1 MRTLLIFIIALSL
14 FRTAHAQKEGQA
26 LVDSLNAELPRM
38 KADTNMVRLLAT
50 ISYEMKHINP
60 RAGLEPGFKA
70 LTLAV
75 KLKDLYGQGLARFS
89 IALNYNYLSFLSE
102 SIEQSIQAGAIF
114 EKLGNT
120 DLLAATWFGLAQTY
134 MSFDTAASRRTM
146 MKAKALLPQN
156 RNPLWIVRNYGSL
169 GNSYKNLD
177 QKDSAMK
184 YILIHLKLAEKY
196 HMKWQIMMAKNRIG
210 SMYYFAGKA
219 DSAYPMLKEALDYF
233 RLVGANQMVA
243 QNSQT
248 LGLLIKGRIPD
259 AREKKKVY
267 LDAAILYGEEA
278 LEASG
283 RIGFVMQLLGSSRL
297 LADLYAMKGDTDMA
311 YKYLLM
317 SEKYYEKLYG
327 VKVVT
332 RASMLNVKNE
342 QRLKNQQLELL
353 ELKNRE
359 QLIFIIFSA
368 CGVLILFI
376 VVLLIINSR
385 RKVKK
390 AYDLVNRQKE
400 EIIKVLGE
408 LEDTNLKLESTNH
421 ELEAFSYSVSHDL
434 RAPVR
439 RIQGLSAM
447 LKEDYETLLDAEGKD
462 FLHRITDSS
471 VLMNTLI
478 EDMLQLSRITRQ
490 TVTKA
495 PCNLSEMAVKICE
508 DLRPVYTGLQFDC
521 SIEEGI
527 VINAD
532 SHLLKIA
539 LQNLL
544 DNAFKYSSRTEHPE
558 VLIRSEKKDNRTYL
572 IIRDNGAGFD
582 MSKAGKLFTPF
593 QRMHTDEQFK
603 GTGIGLATVK
613 RIIVKHGGTIT
624 VSSEPGKGTAF
635 SLTFE

>member
-1 MRTLLIFIIALSL
+1 MRFLLILIIALSL
-14 FRTAHAQKEGQA
+14 FRSAHAQKEGQA

-38 KADTNMVRLLAT
+38 KADTNKVRLLAT

-60 RAGLEPGFKA
+60 RAGLDPGFKA
-70 LTLAV
+70 LTLAM
-75 KLKDLYGQGLARFS
+75 KLNDLYGQGLARFS
-89 IALNYNYLSFLSE
+89 IALNYNYLSLLSE

-146 MKAKALLPQN
+146 MKAKSLLP
-156 RNPLWIVRNYGSL
+156 RNSNPVWIVRNYGSL

-184 YILIHLKLAEKY
+184 YILLHLKLAEKY
-196 HMKWQIMMAKNRIG
+196 RMKWQIMMAKNRIG
-210 SMYYFAGKA
+210 SMYYFAEKP
-219 DSAYPMLKEALDYF
+219 DSAYPLLKEALDYF
-233 RLVGANQMVA
+233 RSVGANQMVA

-248 LGLLIKGRIPD
+248 LGLLIKGRIPG
-259 AREKKKVY
+259 AGAKKKAY
-267 LDAAILYGEEA
+267 LDAAIAYGEEA
-278 LEASG
+278 LYASG
-283 RIGFVMQLLGSSRL
+283 SIGFVMQLLGSSRL
-297 LADLYAMKGDTDMA
+297 LADLYAMKGDTGTA

-359 QLIFIIFSA
+359 QLIFIIISA
-368 CGVLILFI
+368 CGVVILFI

-390 AYDLVNRQKE
+390 AYDLVNTQKE

-408 LEDTNLKLESTNH
+408 LEATNLKLESTNQ

-439 RIQGLSAM
+439 RIEGLSAM
-447 LKEDYETLLDAEGKD
+447 LKEDYGNLLDAEGKD
-462 FLHRITDSS
+462 FLNRITDSS
-471 VLMNTLI
+471 ALMNTLI
-478 EDMLQLSRITRQ
+478 EDMLQLSHITRQ

-495 PCNLSEMAVKICE
+495 PCNVSEMAAKICE
-508 DLRPVYTGLQFDC
+508 DLRPVYPGLEFDC

-558 VLIRSEKKDNRTYL
+558 VLVRSEMKDNRTNL
-572 IIRDNGAGFD
+572 IIQDNGAGFD

-613 RIIVKHGGTIT
+613 RIIVKHGGTIS
-624 VSSEPGKGTAF
+624 VSSEPGKGTSF